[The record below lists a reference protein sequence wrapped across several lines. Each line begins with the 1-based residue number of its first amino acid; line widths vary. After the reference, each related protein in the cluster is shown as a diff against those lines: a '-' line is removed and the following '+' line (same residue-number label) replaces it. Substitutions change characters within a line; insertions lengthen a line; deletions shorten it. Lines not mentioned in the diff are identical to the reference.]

1 MSRDDADLGKVAEKL
16 DSFTPFAAGSS
27 LRNIFTGIRAK
38 EDLSNMFGEVWSS
51 VQEFFEIGEHMVK
64 KMDGQSVF
72 SYSHKKV

>member
-38 EDLSNMFGEVWSS
+38 EDLSNMFGEKVFCSG
-51 VQEFFEIGEHMVK
+51 VFQNRGRHGQEDGRTIGFLLL
-64 KMDGQSVF
+64 S
-72 SYSHKKV
+72 